1 MHPSDDLKVKEKY
14 VFCSSLEDISSSE
27 LWASDDEVC
36 VSALEEETASLDASM
51 LELGLVV
58 SCEET
63 MDEEAASLDASML
76 ELGFVVSCEET
87 MDEEAEEETDE
98 LDCLMLLL
106 QEGKSKM
113 ALARAAR
120 ERTDFLFFMV
130 LPPLIFYICPYR
142 QSGMGIIH
150 VFAAGGVV
158 D

>member
-14 VFCSSLEDISSSE
+14 VFCSSLE

-51 LELGLVV
+51 LELGL
-58 SCEET
+58 
-63 MDEEAASLDASML
+63 
-76 ELGFVVSCEET
+76 VVSCEET